1 MKILHTVESY
11 LPALH
16 GMQKVVQQISE
27 HLHALGHEVTIAT
40 KYNPERNSTVI
51 NGVTIE
57 SFKLGGNS
65 VEGIQGEENE
75 KLRYIDFVVQGSFDI
90 ISNFA
95 AQQWATDL
103 LLPHL
108 TEIKSKKIFIPT
120 GFSKLNDFR
129 YKTYYSNM
137 RYWMK
142 VYDSNVFLSNDYQDI
157 KFARENHIKK
167 VQVIAN
173 AASYDEFY
181 DLQQNNVKSRLAIKD
196 SDFLIL
202 TIGSHTGSKGHAE
215 TMQMFKLAKL
225 NNATLLVIGNN
236 PLIVSFV
243 KSVVINSVKKILN
256 VFYFITKKKYVA
268 SCYNSCNF
276 KSKWYNFLFYLT
288 GATKKIIVKD
298 MNRSDTLCAYAAAD
312 LFLFPSNIECSPL
325 VLFEAM
331 ASKTPFLS
339 SAAGNSVEIAELT
352 KGGLILPTIKSN
364 DGYSKIKLKESAV
377 MLENLIWN
385 EDLRQTLTNDGY
397 NAWLKSYTWEQI
409 ALQYQQ
415 LYLNTLSQ

>member
-40 KYNPERNSTVI
+40 KYNPERNSTVV
-51 NGVTIE
+51 NGVVIE
-57 SFKLGGNS
+57 SFKLGGNI

-75 KLRYIDFVVQGSFDI
+75 KLRYIDFVVQGRFDI

-120 GFSKLNDFR
+120 GFSKLNDYR

-142 VYDSNVFLSNDYQDI
+142 EYDSNVFLSNDYQDI
-157 KFARENHIKK
+157 NFARENHIKK
-167 VQVIAN
+167 IQVIAN
-173 AASYDEFY
+173 AASYEEFY
-181 DLQQNNVKSRLAIKD
+181 GLQQNNVKSRLAIKD

-215 TMQMFKLAKL
+215 TMHMFKLAKL

-243 KSVVINSVKKILN
+243 KSVAINSVKKILN
-256 VFYFITKKKYVA
+256 VFSTITKKKYVA

-276 KSKWYNFLFYLT
+276 KSKWYNLLFYLT

-298 MNRSDTLCAYAAAD
+298 INRSETLFAYAAAD

-339 SAAGNSVEIAELT
+339 SAAGNSIEIAELT

-364 DGYSKIKLKESAV
+364 DGYSKIKLKESVV

-385 EDLRQTLTNDGY
+385 EDLRQTLTKDGY

-409 ALQYQQ
+409 ALQYQR